1 MTREIIYI
9 GDPMCSWCWGFSPVL
24 KTIQEQFGQRAPMRV
39 VVGGLR
45 PGDTQPMTGATGS
58 YIRRHWESVHE
69 ATGQP
74 FCFDLFERDDIVL
87 NTEPACRAV
96 VTMRTLRPA
105 ATLPYFERLHRAFYV
120 ENLDLTDAGHLSH
133 LAEPF
138 GLSPKDFITAFES
151 AELRNETLQDFQLSQ
166 RLGVRGFP
174 TIILRDGEH
183 MSLLTAGYQ
192 PFEALRPILEPWAH
206 GQVEPSSQVN

>member
-1 MTREIIYI
+1 MTLEIIYI

-24 KTIQEQFGQRAPMRV
+24 KTIHEQYGGRVPLRV

-45 PGDTQPMTGATGS
+45 PGDTQPMTSATGS

-74 FCFDLFERDDIVL
+74 FCFDLFEREDVVL
-87 NTEPACRAV
+87 DTEPGCRAV
-96 VTMRTLRPA
+96 VTMRTLRPV
-105 ATLPYFERLHRAFYV
+105 ATLPFFERLHRAFYV

-138 GLSPKDFITAFES
+138 GISPKDFTTAFES
-151 AELRNETLQDFQLSQ
+151 PESRNETIKDFQLSQ

-183 MSLLTAGYQ
+183 LSLLTAGYQ
-192 PFEALRPILEPWAH
+192 PFEALRPILDQWSQRET
-206 GQVEPSSQVN
+206 EPSRQTN